1 MTMRVLD
8 RPTDCVVV
16 VVDDDFDDYDIQ
28 ISIFR

>member
-8 RPTDCVVV
+8 RPTDCVV